1 VKVQS
6 VSGIVPR
13 IAMILPRN
21 PAKIPGIPRNVVLRG
36 KVTVWNT
43 GTGAKTFLEMAEN
56 TFEPHK

>member
-1 VKVQS
+1 MKVQS

-21 PAKIPGIPRNVVLRG
+21 PAKIPGIPRNDVLRFEA
-36 KVTVWNT
+36 TVWNT
-43 GTGAKTFLEMAEN
+43 GTGEKVFREMAEN